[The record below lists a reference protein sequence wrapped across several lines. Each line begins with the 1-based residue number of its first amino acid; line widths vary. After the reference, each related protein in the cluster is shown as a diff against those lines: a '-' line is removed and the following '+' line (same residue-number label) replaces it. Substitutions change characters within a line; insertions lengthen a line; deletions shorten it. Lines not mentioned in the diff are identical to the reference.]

1 MSQEPTETPADGD
14 LVARAKGGDLEAF
27 EVLVRRHRDG
37 AWRVA
42 RQIVRNREDALDIA
56 QEAFIRA
63 YRALP
68 GFKERASFRTWLY
81 RIVVNQSLDHV
92 ASRRGGETALEPER
106 LERGAP
112 GLAPPAAEDDP
123 ARAIE
128 RDEAR
133 ARVHAALA
141 TLPEHHRSVLVL
153 REIEGL
159 SYEEIA
165 RTVGCSLGTVMS
177 RLHYGRKSLRAALED
192 LGT

>member
-1 MSQEPTETPADGD
+1 MGEEPTETPADGD

-27 EVLVRRHRDG
+27 EALVRRHRDG

-42 RQIVRNREDALDIA
+42 RQIVRNRDDALDVA

-81 RIVVNQSLDHV
+81 RIVVNLSLDHLG
-92 ASRRGGETALEPER
+92 RQRGGEIDLGPER
-106 LERGAP
+106 LERVSVDRADREP
-112 GLAPPAAEDDP
+112 SEDP
-123 ARAIE
+123 SRAME

-141 TLPEHHRSVLVL
+141 RLPEHHRTVLVL
-153 REIEGL
+153 RELEGL

-177 RLHYGRKSLRAALED
+177 RLHYGRRSLRAALED
-192 LGT
+192 LGA